1 MSRVAEIPT
10 GHSANPQNLSRAV
23 ATHCLISGG
32 LILVGMYISR
42 NTEVMFKHTHIGAWR
57 GATEIWGMNPAWAR
71 LTISTTDAIPSFILL
86 RNKNYT
92 VLPCPLIRASYVLLI
107 GGRRHILNSA
117 LHYFVCCGPLWLF
130 QSLSFNYSCTVFS
143 CSNLII

>member
-1 MSRVAEIPT
+1 MAEIPT

-107 GGRRHILNSA
+107 VFRHETVYTYGQEDKLIVLQYVRKKIKMA
-117 LHYFVCCGPLWLF
+117 LE
-130 QSLSFNYSCTVFS
+130 
-143 CSNLII
+143 